1 MTLTTDT
8 GVQTRYMTAS
18 GGYLS
23 SHEAIVVHIGGTVH
37 PVRNWF
43 GPRSGNSGIAGRVA
57 LVKNSVNS
65 W

>member
-23 SHEAIVVHIGGTVH
+23 SHEAIVV
-37 PVRNWF
+37 F
-43 GPRSGNSGIAGRVA
+43 GLGPAREILGLRVGWP
-57 LVKNSVNS
+57 S
-65 W
+65 